1 MSPLANVLWAALRQ
15 RGWDA
20 ADLVKVAEVPKQT
33 VSNILNDVNK
43 GAPKVST
50 LAKLAKALDIPTEQ
64 LVIVAAKAQPAGSVT
79 DVTRAAVLLE
89 RLPWLSQ
96 GIDRIAE
103 LDESEFRQWLDFA
116 EYLIHQR
123 GRG

>member
-20 ADLVKVAEVPKQT
+20 TDLVKASGVPKQT

-43 GAPKVST
+43 GAPKVPT

-64 LVIVAAKAQPAGSVT
+64 LVVVAAKTQPAGSVT
-79 DVTRAAVLLE
+79 DVTRAAILLE
-89 RLPWLSQ
+89 RVPWMAQ

-103 LDESEFRQWLDFA
+103 LSEAEFRQWLDFA

-123 GRG
+123 GQG